1 MKTYIR
7 VSTAGR
13 VGNSLF
19 HSKSLIL
26 KSDHEQ
32 FAHVAL
38 YKRATWVNRSLC
50 SLKKSDVSWFATDVS
65 KSLSKYEWFARKI
78 RIFRMFLTVFP
89 LINAQERI
97 AHIDL
102 CSHRSLL
109 TLIFTHSPFFKERRE
124 RFWDL
129 SNLLRSLIKKERMWA
144 IRSCTSVKRA
154 KVRFAQKKPS
164 KSHLRSFAHKKT
176 SDSLSLEKRM
186 SDLPTLTAR
195 NISHRYC
202 SPVSIGQHVLNC
214 HMKGSYLS
222 VQVVLI
228 FHNDNVFGFS
238 LRRWFWSSLVF
249 AHAQADF

>member
-26 KSDHEQ
+26 KCDHEQ

-38 YKRATWVNRSLC
+38 YKRATWVNRSRC
-50 SLKKSDVSWFATDVS
+50 SLKKSDVSGFATDVS

-89 LINAQERI
+89 LINVQERI

-109 TLIFTHSPFFKERRE
+109 TSIFTHSPFFKERRE

-129 SNLLRSLIKKERMWA
+129 SNLLRSLITKERMWA

-154 KVRFAQKKPS
+154 KVRFAPKKH
-164 KSHLRSFAHKKT
+164 KQIALTLFRSQKT
-176 SDSLSLEKRM
+176 SDSLSLEKLM
-186 SDLPTLTAR
+186 SELPTLTSR
-195 NISHRYC
+195 NISHR
-202 SPVSIGQHVLNC
+202 
-214 HMKGSYLS
+214 
-222 VQVVLI
+222 
-228 FHNDNVFGFS
+228 
-238 LRRWFWSSLVF
+238 
-249 AHAQADF
+249 